1 MSQIAPDHG
10 YEQGHINIH
19 CTHFIS
25 SKALLAN
32 RGTPVL
38 GRAPPAPQD
47 LWESPSLVI
56 WTLMDMEKHH
66 PDPPVG
72 KDLSHPSAAKSHIP
86 QEHILPRTAHTQW
99 LVEEGCKSLTITAHS
114 DNSDRPR
121 ATWAPN
127 GAGQSSIYSASQ
139 FNFSIRLILLPAP
152 SLIGTDF

>member
-1 MSQIAPDHG
+1 MGMNKVILILTA
-10 YEQGHINIH
+10 HI
-19 CTHFIS
+19 S
-25 SKALLAN
+25 LVPKLYLLIEEHQFLAE
-32 RGTPVL
+32 L
-38 GRAPPAPQD
+38 PP
-47 LWESPSLVI
+47 LLRIWESPSLVI

-72 KDLSHPSAAKSHIP
+72 KDLSHPSAAKSHITE
-86 QEHILPRTAHTQW
+86 EHILPRAAHTQW
-99 LVEEGCKSLTITAHS
+99 LMEEGWKSLTITAHS

-139 FNFSIRLILLPAP
+139 FNFSICLILLPAP